1 MNLEIT
7 NKTLGRRIQP
17 ALWSGKTITPYP
29 YDSKNCLVA
38 AHAISTVYYELP
50 DILNIRGWCMVLID
64 LDESTDTHLSINDG
78 LYEYIDKKLE
88 HEGVHRVIKDRFH
101 KVPVTKHIANP
112 RMAFHNGD
120 LQISIEHGLDYYTG
134 AAHELKL
141 ELIDERPDLFDEC
154 TDVLK
159 SEVEQEM
166 DREVLKQM
174 AEEEKRRNGRNTTE
188 STEAPETPETANQ
201 YSGIVSA
208 IAIAAAKTDG

>member
-1 MNLEIT
+1 MIMNLEIP
-7 NKTLGRRIQP
+7 NKILGRRIQP
-17 ALWSGKTITPYP
+17 ALWSGKTITPYS

-64 LDESTDTHLSINDG
+64 LDESTDTHLSINDD

-101 KVPVTKHIANP
+101 KVSVTKHTANP
-112 RMAFHNGD
+112 GMAFHNGD
-120 LQISIEHGLDYYTG
+120 RQISIEHGLDHYTG

-141 ELIDERPDLFDEC
+141 ELIDERPDLFEEC

-166 DREVLKQM
+166 DREVLKHM
-174 AEEEKRRNGRNTTE
+174 VEEEKRRNGRNTTE
-188 STEAPETPETANQ
+188 STEAPETANQ

-208 IAIAAAKTDG
+208 IANAAAKTGG

>member
-1 MNLEIT
+1 MNLEIP

-38 AHAISTVYYELP
+38 AQAISTVYYELP

-64 LDESTDTHLSINDG
+64 LDESTDTHLCINDD
-78 LYEYIDKKLE
+78 LYEYIDKKPE
-88 HEGVHRVIKDRFH
+88 HDGVLRVIKDRFH
-101 KVPVTKHIANP
+101 KVSVTKHTAIP
-112 RMAFHNGD
+112 GMAFHNGEH
-120 LQISIEHGLDYYTG
+120 QITIEQGLDYYTG

-141 ELIDERPDLFDEC
+141 ELVDERPDLFEEC

-174 AEEEKRRNGRNTTE
+174 VEEEKRRNGRHTTE
-188 STEAPETPETANQ
+188 STEAPETANK

-208 IAIAAAKTDG
+208 IAVAAAKTSG